1 MRLLNG
7 FLILDE
13 SESSALSD
21 LTRGDFS
28 KTTVSPVDLRGYL
41 CDMKAKAVAAEDCGD
56 QVLMLSKEV
65 IVQYAD
71 RLLDR
76 MDFLGV

>member
-21 LTRGDFS
+21 LTRGDFN
-28 KTTVSPVDLRGYL
+28 KTTVSPVELRGYL
-41 CDMKAKAVAAEDCGD
+41 CDMKSKAVAAEDCGD
-56 QVLMLSKEV
+56 QVLMLSKEM